1 MFETRNQGLSN
12 VAKFAAM
19 IGLQEEMNVK
29 VNPSWRTAGYPW
41 HRAIWTECAEMLE
54 HVGWK
59 WWKDLSAEPDVE
71 QIRLEV
77 VDIWHFGMSDL
88 MGRERD
94 TNRIA
99 VRLADDYASTS
110 HAFGEKTLHDLIE
123 TIAQT
128 TLTRQAF
135 DPQAFF
141 ALVHGV
147 ELDIDNLYRRY
158 VGKNVLNFFRQD
170 HGYKAGTYR
179 KTWSG
184 REDNE
189 HLAEIVA
196 ALDADALT
204 FRADIYA
211 ALASRYDK

>member
-1 MFETRNQGLSN
+1 
-12 VAKFAAM
+12 M
-19 IGLQEEMNVK
+19 IGLQEEMNLK

-59 WWKDLSAEPDVE
+59 WWKDLSAGSDIE

-88 MGRERD
+88 MGRESD
-94 TNRIA
+94 TTRIA
-99 VRLADDYASTS
+99 ARLADDYQTIAERSNDN
-110 HAFGEKTLHDLIE
+110 TLHDLIE
-123 TIAQT
+123 AIAQT
-128 TLTRQAF
+128 TLTRRSF

-141 ALVHGV
+141 ALVRGV
-147 ELDIDNLYRRY
+147 ELDIDSLHRRY

-170 HGYKAGTYR
+170 HGYKAGLYR
-179 KTWSG
+179 KTWSD

-196 ALDADALT
+196 ALDADVAS
-204 FRADIYA
+204 FRDDIYS
-211 ALASRYDK
+211 ALELRYRR

>member
-1 MFETRNQGLSN
+1 
-12 VAKFAAM
+12 M
-19 IGLQEEMNVK
+19 IGLQEEMNLK

-59 WWKDLSAEPDVE
+59 WWKDLSAEPDIE

-88 MGRERD
+88 MGRESD
-94 TNRIA
+94 TIRIA
-99 VRLADDYASTS
+99 SRLADDYRTVAVR
-110 HAFGEKTLHDLIE
+110 ANNETLHELIE
-123 TIAQT
+123 AIAQT
-128 TLTRQAF
+128 TLTRRSF

-141 ALVHGV
+141 TLVRGV
-147 ELDIDNLYRRY
+147 ELDIDSLYRRY

-170 HGYKAGTYR
+170 HGYKAGSYR
-179 KTWSG
+179 KTWAG

-189 HLAEIVA
+189 HLSEIVA
-196 ALDADALT
+196 TLDADIASFRDNVYSALK
-204 FRADIYA
+204 
-211 ALASRYDK
+211 LRYER

>member
-1 MFETRNQGLSN
+1 
-12 VAKFAAM
+12 M
-19 IGLQEEMNVK
+19 IGLQEEMNLK

-59 WWKDLSAEPDVE
+59 WWKDLSAEPDIE

-88 MGRERD
+88 MGRD
-94 TNRIA
+94 TDDNRLAI
-99 VRLADDYASTS
+99 RLADDYQSSA
-110 HAFGEKTLHDLIE
+110 HRPEPKPLHDLIE
-123 TIAQT
+123 AVAQN
-128 TLTRQAF
+128 TLTRRSF
-135 DPQAFF
+135 DPQPFF

-147 ELDIDNLYRRY
+147 ELDIDSLYRRY

-189 HLAEIVA
+189 HLSEIVT
-196 ALDADALT
+196 ALDGNSAT
-204 FRADIYA
+204 FRDDVYA
-211 ALASRYDK
+211 ALAIRYNK

>member
-1 MFETRNQGLSN
+1 
-12 VAKFAAM
+12 M
-19 IGLQEEMNVK
+19 IGLQEEMNLK

-59 WWKDLSAEPDVE
+59 WWKDLSAEPDIE

-94 TNRIA
+94 TRHIA
-99 VRLADDYASTS
+99 TRLADAYASRTS
-110 HAFGEKTLHDLIE
+110 CPDGKSLHDLIE
-123 TIAQT
+123 AIAAS
-128 TLTRQAF
+128 TLTRRSF
-135 DPQAFF
+135 EPQSFF
-141 ALVHGV
+141 ALMRGV
-147 ELDIDNLYRRY
+147 DLDIDSLYRRY

-179 KTWSG
+179 KNWSG

-196 ALDADALT
+196 SLNADAT
-204 FRADIYA
+204 SFRDDIYA
-211 ALASRYDK
+211 ALARRYAA

>member
-1 MFETRNQGLSN
+1 MPIQ
-12 VAKFAAM
+12 AKFEAM
-19 IGLQEEMNVK
+19 IGLQEEMNLK

-59 WWKDLSAEPDVE
+59 WWKDLSSQPDIE

-77 VDIWHFGMSDL
+77 IDIWHFGMSDL

-94 TNRIA
+94 ARRIA
-99 VRLADDYASTS
+99 ARLADDYASGAS
-110 HAFGEKTLHDLIE
+110 RSDERKLHDLIE
-123 TIAQT
+123 AIAAS
-128 TLTRQAF
+128 TLTHRSF
-135 DPQAFF
+135 EPKSFF
-141 ALVHGV
+141 ELMRGV
-147 ELDIDNLYRRY
+147 ELDIDSLYRRY

-170 HGYKAGTYR
+170 HGYKAGMYR

-196 ALDADALT
+196 SLDVDAAS
-204 FRADIYA
+204 FRDDIYA
-211 ALASRYDK
+211 ALARRYAE

>member
-1 MFETRNQGLSN
+1 MPNE
-12 VAKFAAM
+12 AKFAAM
-19 IGLQEEMNVK
+19 IGLQEEMNLK

-59 WWKDLSAEPDVE
+59 WWKDLSSQPDIE

-77 VDIWHFGMSDL
+77 IDIWHFGMSDL

-94 TNRIA
+94 TRRIA
-99 VRLADDYASTS
+99 ARLADDYASSTCRTD
-110 HAFGEKTLHDLIE
+110 EKELHDLIE
-123 TIAQT
+123 AIAAG
-128 TLTRQAF
+128 TLTLRAF
-135 DPQAFF
+135 EPKAFF
-141 ALVHGV
+141 ELMRGV
-147 ELDIDNLYRRY
+147 DLDIDSLYRRY

-179 KTWSG
+179 KNWGG

-189 HLAEIVA
+189 HLAEIVVSLDVDA
-196 ALDADALT
+196 AS
-204 FRADIYA
+204 FRDDIYA
-211 ALASRYDK
+211 ALARRYAK

>member
-1 MFETRNQGLSN
+1 MPN

-19 IGLQEEMNVK
+19 IGLQEEMNRK

-59 WWKDLSAEPDVE
+59 WWKDLSAEPDIE

-94 TNRIA
+94 TTRIA
-99 VRLADDYASTS
+99 SRLADDYQTIADRS
-110 HAFGEKTLHDLIE
+110 HDETLHELIE
-123 TIAQT
+123 AIAQT
-128 TLTRQAF
+128 TLTRRSF

-141 ALVHGV
+141 ALVRGV
-147 ELDIDNLYRRY
+147 DLDIDSLYRRY

-170 HGYKAGTYR
+170 HGYKAGSYR

-189 HLAEIVA
+189 HLAEIVGS
-196 ALDADALT
+196 LDADVAS
-204 FRADIYA
+204 FRDDIYS
-211 ALASRYDK
+211 ALKLRYET